1 MTIPKD
7 NEPQCPESEDSFDE
21 AGETHAEVSQTPD
34 IEEQTEVVEDSQV
47 EDADSSSEDAE
58 LSEVEVASEQ
68 VDVSNE
74 PEEVV
79 EVLERRVSPSP
90 IPILSTPPADP
101 LAPIE
106 DNSPNLDWYEDEAPQ
121 GVPDSTE
128 GEAAADA
135 PVAENAETEAEADDV
150 PETGA
155 TEASAQVTV
164 EPDSDE
170 THVFE
175 AIASDDTREFE
186 PVAGDDDT
194 HVIEPVSGD
203 DDTHV
208 FGRVTDSDDT
218 AVLTP
223 TLPDSAG
230 QNSAC
235 PTPDTENQSV
245 PSSSAA
251 VKKPSVSKPS
261 PSSKKQSNS
270 SLSDFES
277 EPERKRSAGKVAAGV
292 LGTVLVLA
300 GAYAGAQWAFSD
312 SIAKGTTVAGVD
324 VGGKSE
330 SEAAALLDD
339 KLTSSLSK
347 KMALTA
353 GDLETSI
360 VPADAGVALDSAGT
374 VAGLTG
380 FTLDP
385 VYLWEHLTG
394 GREVQPL
401 LHVDDA
407 KFTATLDSIA
417 SSLLVEPVDGTVAF
431 VDGEA
436 VATDAKDGSGV
447 DIKEAQARIVDNL
460 FTTVRPV
467 ALSSIATVPTITQEI
482 TDSYL
487 EQAQQIASGP
497 VTVKVDG
504 QTAEIPVDIFTKD
517 ISVEVEGTTM
527 NFAYNGK
534 DLSKE
539 IVKRTTNL
547 LTDAKDARFVFEGG
561 KPVIKAGKAGTTIDE
576 EELVAEFAK
585 AASSETRTAEIK
597 LVEFE
602 SEDSVES
609 LKKLGIKEKVASFST
624 PVPYAPPRTE
634 NLRVAAERV
643 TGTLVKPGEEFNLI
657 EVIGPISAANGYHN
671 SGVIVNG
678 VHTEGMGGGLSQM
691 STTAY
696 NAGFF
701 AGMTD
706 IAHRPHT
713 VWFNRYPMGRE
724 STLYSGSIDM
734 IWRNDSSTGILMRS
748 YISNNQL
755 VVEAW
760 GTKTYEVTTTTSPK
774 RNIVAATTTTSTA
787 ANCEAYPKGND
798 GFNVTVTRKVKEIAT
813 GKIVK
818 DEAKSWTYR
827 PDNGVICKKPEAAA
841 DKASK
846 SDE

>member
-7 NEPQCPESEDSFDE
+7 NEPQRPESEDSFDE

-128 GEAAADA
+128 GETAADA
-135 PVAENAETEAEADDV
+135 PVAENAEAEADDV

-230 QNSAC
+230 QNSAG

-330 SEAAALLDD
+330 S
-339 KLTSSLSK
+339 
-347 KMALTA
+347 
-353 GDLETSI
+353 
-360 VPADAGVALDSAGT
+360 
-374 VAGLTG
+374 
-380 FTLDP
+380 
-385 VYLWEHLTG
+385 
-394 GREVQPL
+394 
-401 LHVDDA
+401 
-407 KFTATLDSIA
+407 
-417 SSLLVEPVDGTVAF
+417 
-431 VDGEA
+431 
-436 VATDAKDGSGV
+436 
-447 DIKEAQARIVDNL
+447 
-460 FTTVRPV
+460 
-467 ALSSIATVPTITQEI
+467 
-482 TDSYL
+482 
-487 EQAQQIASGP
+487 
-497 VTVKVDG
+497 
-504 QTAEIPVDIFTKD
+504 
-517 ISVEVEGTTM
+517 
-527 NFAYNGK
+527 
-534 DLSKE
+534 
-539 IVKRTTNL
+539 
-547 LTDAKDARFVFEGG
+547 
-561 KPVIKAGKAGTTIDE
+561 
-576 EELVAEFAK
+576 
-585 AASSETRTAEIK
+585 
-597 LVEFE
+597 
-602 SEDSVES
+602 
-609 LKKLGIKEKVASFST
+609 
-624 PVPYAPPRTE
+624 
-634 NLRVAAERV
+634 
-643 TGTLVKPGEEFNLI
+643 
-657 EVIGPISAANGYHN
+657 
-671 SGVIVNG
+671 
-678 VHTEGMGGGLSQM
+678 
-691 STTAY
+691 
-696 NAGFF
+696 
-701 AGMTD
+701 
-706 IAHRPHT
+706 
-713 VWFNRYPMGRE
+713 
-724 STLYSGSIDM
+724 
-734 IWRNDSSTGILMRS
+734 
-748 YISNNQL
+748 
-755 VVEAW
+755 
-760 GTKTYEVTTTTSPK
+760 
-774 RNIVAATTTTSTA
+774 
-787 ANCEAYPKGND
+787 
-798 GFNVTVTRKVKEIAT
+798 
-813 GKIVK
+813 
-818 DEAKSWTYR
+818 
-827 PDNGVICKKPEAAA
+827 
-841 DKASK
+841 
-846 SDE
+846 